1 MANGNVPPM
10 GGPQITLDQLKN
22 SKQILCDC
30 GGSMFSE
37 KMMFKRI
44 SAILSA
50 SGKEE
55 VYPMNVIV
63 CETCGLVPNEFNPYD
78 LVPKEYLAKKK

>member
-1 MANGNVPPM
+1 MAA
-10 GGPQITLDQLKN
+10 PQITIEQVKN

-30 GGSMFSE
+30 GGAMFSE

-44 SAILSA
+44 SAILST

-63 CETCGLVPNEFNPYD
+63 CESCGEVPTEFNPYK
-78 LVPKEYLAKKK
+78 LIPEEYLAKKKINL